1 MKRLEEAAWPGN
13 VRELQHVIE
22 RAVIMTESE
31 WITPEDLQL
40 RALNKNTEDLGLENY
55 ELDKVEKTIILKV
68 MKMHQGNIS
77 KAAAELGLTRTS
89 LYRRMEKY
97 GL

>member
-1 MKRLEEAAWPGN
+1 MKRLEEASWPGN

-31 WITPEDLQL
+31 WINPDDLQM
-40 RALNKNTEDLGLENY
+40 RPVNKASEELELDNY

-68 MKMHQGNIS
+68 MKMYQGNIS
-77 KAAAELGLTRTS
+77 KAATELGLTRTS

>member
-1 MKRLEEAAWPGN
+1 
-13 VRELQHVIE
+13 VIE
-22 RAVIMTESE
+22 RAVIMTETD
-31 WITPEDLQL
+31 WINPEDLQL
-40 RALNKNTEDLGLENY
+40 RILNKISEEMDLENH
-55 ELDKVEKTIILKV
+55 ELDKVEKSVILKV

>member
-1 MKRLEEAAWPGN
+1 
-13 VRELQHVIE
+13 
-22 RAVIMTESE
+22 MTETE
-31 WITPEDLQL
+31 WINPDDLQM
-40 RALNKNTEDLGLENY
+40 RVLNKTSEPFELENY
-55 ELDKVEKTIILKV
+55 DLDKVEKTIIVKV

-77 KAAAELGLTRTS
+77 KAAGELGLTRTS

>member
-1 MKRLEEAAWPGN
+1 
-13 VRELQHVIE
+13 
-22 RAVIMTESE
+22 MTESE
-31 WITPEDLQL
+31 WITPEDLQM
-40 RALNKNTEDLGLENY
+40 RVLNKTTEDLGLENY

-68 MKMHQGNIS
+68 MKMYQGNIS